1 VLLEVDDIH
10 KVILEWNKKYFHQ
23 ADKTPFAGG
32 TENTVLY
39 DLIRY
44 TGMSKATKEVVDGPF
59 LQKYGD
65 NLGDILP
72 EMEQV
77 IQELSMPE
85 KIKVLGK
92 KIETEISEEDF
103 MSGFKGWKESTS
115 TSPSG

>member
-1 VLLEVDDIH
+1 
-10 KVILEWNKKYFHQ
+10 
-23 ADKTPFAGG
+23 
-32 TENTVLY
+32 
-39 DLIRY
+39 
-44 TGMSKATKEVVDGPF
+44 
-59 LQKYGD
+59 
-65 NLGDILP
+65 LGDILP